1 MDCSHHPDPQIPKR
15 SDMRLVF
22 PARISP
28 ICLSVVSIALGM
40 AGSWWCLTAIPFIW
54 LGSIGAQP
62 NLNCADGCLSLV
74 AAVAG
79 FCILPFHELLGLAI
93 VMGIVTGYIAGFIE
107 KILTSKPLPKEEH
120 PS

>member
-15 SDMRLVF
+15 SDIRLVF
-22 PARISP
+22 PARILP
-28 ICLSVVSIALGM
+28 ICLSVAAIVMGM
-40 AGSWWCLTAIPFIW
+40 AWSWWWLIAIPFIW

-62 NLNCADGCLSLV
+62 NLNVADGCLSLV

-79 FCILPFHELLGLAI
+79 FCILRLHELLGLAI

-107 KILTSKPLPKEEH
+107 KILTMKPLPEKA
-120 PS
+120 PPP